1 MTGPVAWMTHHMT
14 DLDKTD
20 LLPCPFC
27 GNTNVQMVTIK
38 DEDGDVLHAVGCPKC
53 GCNGAPHIAAM
64 DDPRPAA
71 AATWNQ
77 RAEFPRIAELESEV
91 ARLQTAV
98 DKQQAALKDVSA
110 MHLLMLA
117 ADNNEA
123 ATEMV
128 GRHNM
133 QSAAW
138 RMRTVCELPL
148 DQSHDQIMSKLRD
161 ALTLAF
167 GEPATQKEVQP

>member
-1 MTGPVAWMTHHMT
+1 MT

-71 AATWNQ
+71 AAAWNQ
-77 RAEFPRIAELESEV
+77 RAALLTAPPGWKLVPVEPTPRMS
-91 ARLQTAV
+91 
-98 DKQQAALKDVSA
+98 AAGFCADEGHDPAGVYRA
-110 MHLLMLA
+110 MLA
-117 ADNNEA
+117 AAPEPEA
-123 ATEMV
+123 
-128 GRHNM
+128 
-133 QSAAW
+133 
-138 RMRTVCELPL
+138 
-148 DQSHDQIMSKLRD
+148 
-161 ALTLAF
+161 
-167 GEPATQKEVQP
+167 